1 MDSFSPEVLL
11 ALQALLS
18 KELASRGVASSVKE
32 ASVAPPK
39 KAAKVSKEAKEAS
52 GEAKAKRAPGA
63 WAAWTKHAPLAHA
76 KEYAEFKASN
86 VGAVGIAPLFCT
98 QWRSAHAEE
107 YAAFELAHKA
117 SASSA
122 PSPASV
128 PASAPAAAV
137 PSPAK
142 EGRKWSEEAKAKAA
156 LKRAATKA
164 AKALAEA
171 PAAAAAKEA
180 VVSAAPPAPLPSAPP
195 SAPSAPSNAAASN
208 PFDEEEAEPELLPF
222 KLGGRNYQRPGVSRL
237 GAEPIWATGD
247 LWEAKADGSR
257 GDWAGV
263 LEEDGSID
271 LDADEPSI
279 F

>member
-39 KAAKVSKEAKEAS
+39 KTAKASKEVT

-98 QWRSAHAEE
+98 QWRSAHTEE

-117 SASSA
+117 SASA
-122 PSPASV
+122 PSPAEPS
-128 PASAPAAAV
+128 PASAPAAAA

-171 PAAAAAKEA
+171 PAAAAAKEV
-180 VVSAAPPAPLPSAPP
+180 VVSAAAPAPLPAA
-195 SAPSAPSNAAASN
+195 APSAPSNASAPN
-208 PFDEEEAEPELLPF
+208 PFDDEEEEAEAELLPF
-222 KLGGRNYQRPGVSRL
+222 KLGGRKYMRPGVSRA

-247 LWEAKADGSR
+247 LWEAKADGSQ

-271 LDADEPSI
+271 LDAEEPE
-279 F
+279 FA

>member
-18 KELASRGVASSVKE
+18 KELASRGVAPSVKE

-39 KAAKVSKEAKEAS
+39 KAAKVSKEAT

-76 KEYAEFKASN
+76 TEYAEFKASN

-117 SASSA
+117 SAASSPASAAAPASA

-128 PASAPAAAV
+128 AAP
-137 PSPAK
+137 PPAK
-142 EGRKWSEEAKAKAA
+142 EARKWSEEAKAKAA

-164 AKALAEA
+164 TKALAEA
-171 PAAAAAKEA
+171 PAAAAAKES
-180 VVSAAPPAPLPSAPP
+180 VVSAAAPAPLPSAPP
-195 SAPSAPSNAAASN
+195 SAPVAPN
-208 PFDEEEAEPELLPF
+208 PFDDEEEEAEAELLPF
-222 KLGGRNYQRPGVSRL
+222 KLGGRNYMRPGVSRL

-247 LWEAKADGSR
+247 LWEAKADGTR
-257 GDWAGV
+257 GDWAGA
-263 LEEDGSID
+263 LQEDGSID
-271 LDADEPSI
+271 LDADEPE
-279 F
+279 FA

>member
-18 KELASRGVASSVKE
+18 KELASRGVAASVKE

-39 KAAKVSKEAKEAS
+39 KAAKVSKEAKEAK
-52 GEAKAKRAPGA
+52 EPVAKRAPGA

-117 SASSA
+117 SASAA

-128 PASAPAAAV
+128 PAPAAAE

-142 EGRKWSEEAKAKAA
+142 EPRKWSEEAKAKVKATNAA
-156 LKRAATKA
+156 KKA

-171 PAAAAAKEA
+171 PASAAAKEA
-180 VVSAAPPAPLPSAPP
+180 VVSAAPPAPLPAA
-195 SAPSAPSNAAASN
+195 APSAPSKAAASN
-208 PFDEEEAEPELLPF
+208 PFDEEEAEAELLPF

-237 GAEPIWATGD
+237 GAEPIWVTGD

-271 LDADEPSI
+271 LNADEPSL